1 MIDSGPP
8 ACYGLAQCVNTP
20 GSFKCTCPDG
30 YELDASGLS
39 CVDIDECSGSDPIC
53 QNGECKNMEGSFQCT
68 CNDGFILG
76 GVRRNT
82 CVDRDECAL
91 DPFVCGKN
99 GKRQSFSWTLWVKY
113 SDLDYIFS

>member
-1 MIDSGPP
+1 M
-8 ACYGLAQCVNTP
+8 NTP

-99 GKRQSFSWTLWVKY
+99 GMKIYFIFWKY
-113 SDLDYIFS
+113 CTKYVPLLICVATYIEYFNKKYENI